1 MSRLHEN
8 VTWACAMCT
17 FINEGTSEAC
27 EMCQT
32 PRPDSAKD
40 PKRTRGAETVAAPL
54 SQEDEDVE
62 RAVSDARTDWDTRSY
77 VYWDKSARAYSAA
90 SQHFDASPRARAFAV
105 GYMAHTLGIMLTQ
118 KTLENTPKYVD
129 YFRTVEACR
138 VRSDRSRDE

>member
-62 RAVSDARTDWDTRSY
+62 RAVAAARTDWDTRSY
-77 VYWDKSARAYSAA
+77 CIGTSRRRA
-90 SQHFDASPRARAFAV
+90 
-105 GYMAHTLGIMLTQ
+105 
-118 KTLENTPKYVD
+118 
-129 YFRTVEACR
+129 
-138 VRSDRSRDE
+138 